1 MSQIYI
7 RGLVQVG
14 VECLQDYP
22 DHKNKKV
29 RHKSLSRLNNS
40 NFLLLG
46 VFIIKPSAVS
56 SGDLFQWRNLLH
68 FDMGG
73 EQTGFPARLSQ
84 CTVGGLCVSLPC
96 ICLLWFGFQVYCPR
110 AIFASWQEMSEYNWH
125 LSFSAQPGQS
135 KEWMKA
141 SDNEFNHFIK
151 HVSSFFSPSLFPL
164 SIQMFVPFS
173 IWEDAGKALHFI

>member
-56 SGDLFQWRNLLH
+56 SGDLFQ
-68 FDMGG
+68 
-73 EQTGFPARLSQ
+73 
-84 CTVGGLCVSLPC
+84 
-96 ICLLWFGFQVYCPR
+96 
-110 AIFASWQEMSEYNWH
+110 
-125 LSFSAQPGQS
+125 
-135 KEWMKA
+135 
-141 SDNEFNHFIK
+141 
-151 HVSSFFSPSLFPL
+151 
-164 SIQMFVPFS
+164 
-173 IWEDAGKALHFI
+173 